1 MRIQSLLRMSLL
13 LSMLLMGL
21 SAPAWSQTWQDIAGD
36 LMSPA
41 CPGRTLLNC
50 TSGQAEQW
58 RELVRQKLAQ
68 GESKEQILRY
78 FVEIGGEGILAAP
91 PKQGFALTAWLLPL
105 FVMLNGAGL
114 IVVLTRRWARK
125 RPQAHAESM
134 TDHSDAA
141 PAAHQPSDPVLGP
154 SASRTQGIRQVIARR
169 RRVWFPDNALPRQ
182 GNTSRAWH
190 VF

>member
-1 MRIQSLLRMSLL
+1 MYVL
-13 LSMLLMGL
+13 LSMLMLGL
-21 SAPAWSQTWQDIAGD
+21 SAPAWGQAWQDIAGD

-58 RELVRQKLAQ
+58 RELIRQKLAQ

-78 FVEIGGEGILAAP
+78 FVEVGGEGILAAP

-114 IVVLTRRWARK
+114 IVVLTRRWALN
-125 RPQAHAESM
+125 RPQVRVESR
-134 TDHSDAA
+134 TDHSGAVPDT
-141 PAAHQPSDPVLGP
+141 PQPSDPYLD
-154 SASRTQGIRQVIARR
+154 RLHRELKEFDKR
-169 RRVWFPDNALPRQ
+169 
-182 GNTSRAWH
+182 
-190 VF
+190 

>member
-1 MRIQSLLRMSLL
+1 MRIQLPLPMYVL
-13 LSMLLMGL
+13 LSMLMLGL
-21 SAPAWSQTWQDIAGD
+21 SAPAWGQAWQDIAGD

-58 RELVRQKLAQ
+58 RELIRQKLAQ

-78 FVEIGGEGILAAP
+78 FVEVGGEGILAAP

-114 IVVLTRRWARK
+114 IVVLTRRWARN
-125 RPQAHAESM
+125 RPQTHVESM
-134 TDHSDAA
+134 LDHRDAAPAA
-141 PAAHQPSDPVLGP
+141 PAAHQPSDPYLD
-154 SASRTQGIRQVIARR
+154 RLHRELKE
-169 RRVWFPDNALPRQ
+169 FDK
-182 GNTSRAWH
+182 
-190 VF
+190 

>member
-1 MRIQSLLRMSLL
+1 
-13 LSMLLMGL
+13 MLLMGL

-125 RPQAHAESM
+125 HHQAHVESM
-134 TDHSDAA
+134 TPDSDAA
-141 PAAHQPSDPVLGP
+141 PATHQPSDPYLD
-154 SASRTQGIRQVIARR
+154 RLHRELKE
-169 RRVWFPDNALPRQ
+169 FDK
-182 GNTSRAWH
+182 
-190 VF
+190 

>member
-1 MRIQSLLRMSLL
+1 MRIQSRLRMSLL
-13 LSMLLMGL
+13 SSMLLMGL
-21 SAPAWSQTWQDIAGD
+21 SVPVWSQTWQDIAGD

-91 PKQGFALTAWLLPL
+91 PKQGFALTAWL
-105 FVMLNGAGL
+105 FTV
-114 IVVLTRRWARK
+114 IC
-125 RPQAHAESM
+125 HAERGG
-134 TDHSDAA
+134 
-141 PAAHQPSDPVLGP
+141 LNCGP
-154 SASRTQGIRQVIARR
+154 DS
-169 RRVWFPDNALPRQ
+169 
-182 GNTSRAWH
+182 
-190 VF
+190 